1 MVQLINSRKD
11 MMILTKT
18 ELLLAVTKYCEQY
31 PETSLESIIKDVSDV
46 YHEVQ
51 AKTINPYDPE
61 ELTGLDLDR
70 ADSYESDISKN
81 THDGTHNDDAL

>member
-1 MVQLINSRKD
+1 M
-11 MMILTKT
+11 LTKT

-70 ADSYESDISKN
+70 ADSYESHISKN
-81 THDGTHNDDAL
+81 THDGTLNDDTL

>member
-1 MVQLINSRKD
+1 M
-11 MMILTKT
+11 LTKT

-31 PETSLESIIKDVSDV
+31 PETSLESIIKDVSDA

-81 THDGTHNDDAL
+81 ALDGTNNDDTL

>member
-1 MVQLINSRKD
+1 M
-11 MMILTKT
+11 LTKT

-51 AKTINPYDPE
+51 AETINPYDPE

-81 THDGTHNDDAL
+81 ALDGTTNDDAL

>member
-1 MVQLINSRKD
+1 M
-11 MMILTKT
+11 LTKT

-31 PETSLESIIKDVSDV
+31 PETSLESIIKDISDV

-81 THDGTHNDDAL
+81 ALDGTTNDDVL

>member
-1 MVQLINSRKD
+1 M
-11 MMILTKT
+11 LTKT

-51 AKTINPYDPE
+51 AKTINSYDPE

-70 ADSYESDISKN
+70 TDSYESHISKN
-81 THDGTHNDDAL
+81 AHDGTHNDATL

>member
-1 MVQLINSRKD
+1 MTR
-11 MMILTKT
+11 T

-31 PETSLESIIKDVSDV
+31 PETSLESIIKDVADT

-51 AKTINPYDPE
+51 AKTIKPYDPE

-81 THDGTHNDDAL
+81 THDGTLNDDTL

>member
-1 MVQLINSRKD
+1 M
-11 MMILTKT
+11 LTKT

-31 PETSLESIIKDVSDV
+31 PETSLESIIKDVSNV

-70 ADSYESDISKN
+70 ADSYESNISKN
-81 THDGTHNDDAL
+81 ALDGTNNDDAL

>member
-1 MVQLINSRKD
+1 M
-11 MMILTKT
+11 LTKT

-81 THDGTHNDDAL
+81 ALDGTNNDDTL

>member
-1 MVQLINSRKD
+1 
-11 MMILTKT
+11 MMLTKT

-31 PETSLESIIKDVSDV
+31 PETSLESIIKDVSNV

-70 ADSYESDISKN
+70 ADSSIKSILGDITFITISPI
-81 THDGTHNDDAL
+81 

>member
-1 MVQLINSRKD
+1 
-11 MMILTKT
+11 MMMLTKT

-31 PETSLESIIKDVSDV
+31 PETSLESIIKDVSNV

-81 THDGTHNDDAL
+81 ALDGTNNDDTL

>member
-1 MVQLINSRKD
+1 M
-11 MMILTKT
+11 LTKT

-31 PETSLESIIKDVSDV
+31 PETSLESIIKDVSDI

-81 THDGTHNDDAL
+81 ALDGTNNDDAL

>member
-1 MVQLINSRKD
+1 M
-11 MMILTKT
+11 LTKT

-51 AKTINPYDPE
+51 AKTINPYNPE

-70 ADSYESDISKN
+70 ADSYESHISKD
-81 THDGTHNDDAL
+81 THDGTHDDAVL

>member
-1 MVQLINSRKD
+1 M
-11 MMILTKT
+11 LTKT

-51 AKTINPYDPE
+51 AKTINPYDPK

-81 THDGTHNDDAL
+81 ALDGTNNDDAL

>member
-1 MVQLINSRKD
+1 M
-11 MMILTKT
+11 LTKT

-31 PETSLESIIKDVSDV
+31 PETSLESIIKDVSNV

-81 THDGTHNDDAL
+81 ALDGTTNDDAL

>member
-1 MVQLINSRKD
+1 MTR
-11 MMILTKT
+11 T
-18 ELLLAVTKYCEQY
+18 ELLLAVTRYCEQY
-31 PETSLESIIKDVSDV
+31 PETSLESIIKDVADT

-51 AKTINPYDPE
+51 AKTIKPYDPE

-81 THDGTHNDDAL
+81 THDGTLNDDTL

>member
-1 MVQLINSRKD
+1 
-11 MMILTKT
+11 MILTKT

>member
-1 MVQLINSRKD
+1 M
-11 MMILTKT
+11 LTKT

-31 PETSLESIIKDVSDV
+31 PETSLESIIKDVSNV

-81 THDGTHNDDAL
+81 ALDGTNNDDAL

>member
-1 MVQLINSRKD
+1 M
-11 MMILTKT
+11 LTKT

-31 PETSLESIIKDVSDV
+31 PEASLESIIKDVSDV

-81 THDGTHNDDAL
+81 ALDGTNNDDAL

>member
-1 MVQLINSRKD
+1 M
-11 MMILTKT
+11 LTKT

-81 THDGTHNDDAL
+81 ALDGTTNDDAL

>member
-1 MVQLINSRKD
+1 M
-11 MMILTKT
+11 LTKT

-51 AKTINPYDPE
+51 AKTINPYNPE

-81 THDGTHNDDAL
+81 ALDGTNNDDAL

>member
-1 MVQLINSRKD
+1 M
-11 MMILTKT
+11 LTKT

-31 PETSLESIIKDVSDV
+31 PETSLESIIKDISDV

-81 THDGTHNDDAL
+81 ALDGTTNDDAL

>member
-1 MVQLINSRKD
+1 M
-11 MMILTKT
+11 LTKT

-31 PETSLESIIKDVSDV
+31 PETSLESIIKDVSNV

-81 THDGTHNDDAL
+81 ALDGTNNDDTL

>member
-1 MVQLINSRKD
+1 M
-11 MMILTKT
+11 LTKT

-81 THDGTHNDDAL
+81 AFDGTTNDDAL